1 MSRSW
6 SSEFWRL
13 IFVVATSWLLG
24 LIFGYPSVGIFLGFL
39 VFIYSFARRLRKF
52 EKWIHQG
59 LSEPD
64 DFGGVLDDIAFR
76 IYRIRL
82 RSRKRKKKL
91 TNFLREWQNTSGVLP
106 DAAVVLDQDGD
117 IVWFNVTA
125 SSMLGLK
132 QTDQGKFIGNLM
144 RNPRFIHY
152 LQQGEY
158 KEHLEIASPLDVSRI
173 LNIRITPYG
182 TTRGQRLM
190 LVSDV
195 THIQRLMT
203 MRRDFIANVSHE
215 LRTPLTVIMGYLE
228 TLKDDDRID
237 VDDLKAYLQ
246 RIEAPALRMKTL
258 VEDLLLLSKLDTGTP
273 AALDTSSVINVAS
286 MVKNMVTEATQIS
299 QGKHQIEADVDAD
312 LQLKGIEQEIYS
324 AFVNLVSN
332 AVRYT
337 PEGTHIQIQWVAL
350 GDGAIFCVKDNGP
363 GITRE
368 HLPRLTERFYR
379 VDIGRSRSTGGTGLG
394 LAIVK
399 QVLRR
404 HDAEFRVESEVGKGS
419 EFCCIFPSAR
429 VVFHDDKTVRAI
441 S

>member
-13 IFVVATSWLLG
+13 VFNVAVFWLLG
-24 LIFGYPSVGIFLGFL
+24 LVFGYPYLGIILGFL
-39 VFIYSFARRLRKF
+39 VFIYTFARRLRKF
-52 EKWIHQG
+52 EKWIQQG

-64 DFGGVLDDIAFR
+64 EFDGVLDDIAFR

-91 TNFLREWQNTSGVLP
+91 TNFLRQWQNTSGVLP

-117 IVWFNVTA
+117 IAWFNVTA

-132 QTDQGKFIGNLM
+132 QADQGKFIGNLI

-152 LQQGEY
+152 LQQGDY
-158 KEHLEIASPLDVSRI
+158 REHLEIASPLDLARI
-173 LNIRITPYG
+173 LSIRITPYG
-182 TTRGQRLM
+182 TTKGQRLM

-228 TLKDDDRID
+228 TLKDDDQCN

-246 RIEAPALRMKTL
+246 RIEVPALRMKTL
-258 VEDLLLLSKLDTGTP
+258 VEDLLLLSKLDTGSP
-273 AALDTSSVINVAS
+273 AAIDTSSVINVAS
-286 MVKNMVTEATQIS
+286 MVKNIVTEVEQLS
-299 QGKHQIEADVDAD
+299 QGKHQIEFDVDAD
-312 LQLKGIEQEIYS
+312 IQLKGIEQEIYS

-337 PEGTHIQIQWVAL
+337 PEGTHISVQWGAL
-350 GDGAIFCVKDNGP
+350 GEGAIFCVRDTGP
-363 GITRE
+363 GITPE

-379 VDIGRSRSTGGTGLG
+379 
-394 LAIVK
+394 
-399 QVLRR
+399 
-404 HDAEFRVESEVGKGS
+404 
-419 EFCCIFPSAR
+419 
-429 VVFHDDKTVRAI
+429 
-441 S
+441 